1 MALCAPKGL
10 LRVSL
15 DIVGEEIGWKKPS
28 RCLNVA
34 AKPLSVENS
43 GLIPGS
49 KWQNAWRAFL
59 PLYSGT
65 DIKELALAE
74 GLRAAVGIAIPI
86 AIGLLA
92 NHLVWGNLCA
102 FGTFWVLSCD
112 VGGAYRQKAIN
123 LAASGLAIIGAFIF
137 GGWLIESVTNYIIGV
152 FLWVSSAALIGVA
165 GNAAA
170 QAGLVSSTIVVTSV
184 VLFVPSEFSVRL
196 LLCLIGCCWALL
208 LSLALWPLRPYSPLF
223 KALSAS
229 CGKLADL
236 ADAFWS
242 GAGTPKRAP
251 TNLEFAV
258 AYDAFI
264 GSLERSR
271 NIWGAVRAH
280 RAGPNLRSMQL
291 LALIEQLDDIAR
303 TLVTLREELNLVGQ
317 EQSFDEF
324 REGFANLTHSLSHL
338 IREIAEAVAVRGRN
352 VDPSS
357 LQHVFQKLDR
367 ALTAEAQKQA
377 FFQRKELERTTR
389 HLIEE
394 ASSLAEIVSELK
406 SGHPSFREPPEAR
419 FGPRPKRFD
428 PIAEI
433 RNNWSLRSSSF
444 RHALR
449 LGVATAIAGL
459 IASAIHLV
467 RGYWIPMTVVIVLKP
482 NFGGT
487 LERAVQRII
496 GTVLGALVAAVL
508 LLVLTNPWLLLAALA
523 ILAFATFALR
533 NRSYTLFSLALTPMV
548 MLMLDIAHPISVT
561 DSFLRI
567 AHTIIGSFLALLS
580 GYLLFP
586 MWESR
591 RLPLHIAE
599 ALRAEAVF
607 LRALRDAMCGKKD
620 RPISEYRRDA
630 SLAVS
635 NAATAGQRL
644 LSEPPNRRGDVE
656 SSLAAVNYCRRILH
670 ALAAISDYP
679 TREPIQL
686 ESDDLTRLIDAL
698 AKALDDLAASL
709 EKGTDP
715 GRLAD
720 SSEILERLEKD
731 LQIARHDFQKVSDV
745 PVGNPKSNEAEAWL
759 FYHLKNVYNLTL
771 AAREAVSRLIRSEVR
786 SAA

>member
-1 MALCAPKGL
+1 MN
-10 LRVSL
+10 VESSSV
-15 DIVGEEIGWKKPS
+15 IS
-28 RCLNVA
+28 R
-34 AKPLSVENS
+34 
-43 GLIPGS
+43 S
-49 KWQNAWRAFL
+49 KWRNAWRAFVSL
-59 PLYSGT
+59 HSQSEVK
-65 DIKELALAE
+65 DLAWAE
-74 GLRAAVGIAIPI
+74 GLRGAVGIAIPVV
-86 AIGLLA
+86 IGLFA
-92 NHLVWGNLCA
+92 NHLVWGILCA
-102 FGTFWVLSCD
+102 FATLWILMCD

-123 LAASGLAIIGAFIF
+123 LAGSALSILGAYLLGSWMIQ
-137 GGWLIESVTNYIIGV
+137 SPTNYIIGT

-184 VLFVPSEFSVRL
+184 VLFVPSEFAVRL

-264 GSLERSR
+264 SSLERSR

-317 EQSFDEF
+317 EQSFDGF

-338 IREIAEAVAVRGRN
+338 IREIAEAVAVRGSN
-352 VDPSS
+352 VDPGN

-367 ALTAEAQKQA
+367 ALTAEAQEQA
-377 FFQRKELERTTR
+377 LFQRKELERTTR

-406 SGHPSFREPPEAR
+406 SGRLSLREPPEAR

-449 LGVATAIAGL
+449 LGLATAIASL

-487 LERAVQRII
+487 LERALQRII
-496 GTVLGALVAAVL
+496 GTVLGALMAAVL

-523 ILAFATFALR
+523 ILAFALR
-533 NRSYTLFSLALTPMV
+533 NCSYTLFSLAVTPMV

-567 AHTIIGSFLALLS
+567 THTIIGSLLALLS

-607 LRALRDAMCGKKD
+607 LRALRDAMCGK
-620 RPISEYRRDA
+620 
-630 SLAVS
+630 
-635 NAATAGQRL
+635 Q
-644 LSEPPNRRGDVE
+644 
-656 SSLAAVNYCRRILH
+656 
-670 ALAAISDYP
+670 
-679 TREPIQL
+679 
-686 ESDDLTRLIDAL
+686 
-698 AKALDDLAASL
+698 
-709 EKGTDP
+709 
-715 GRLAD
+715 GRL
-720 SSEILERLEKD
+720 
-731 LQIARHDFQKVSDV
+731 
-745 PVGNPKSNEAEAWL
+745 
-759 FYHLKNVYNLTL
+759 
-771 AAREAVSRLIRSEVR
+771 
-786 SAA
+786 